1 MDYRKFGLAVALLGL
16 IFVIGGFFVIEGL
29 VSYFFSPTETS
40 AELGLS
46 SEEVDYEVVSED
58 LEVPWE
64 VLTLDDGR
72 FLVTE
77 RTGDIVYSNNGEE
90 QVLKSFDD
98 VYGGFMG
105 EGGLLGMALDPDFE
119 ENNYVY
125 FYLTEDDG
133 EVENKVVRMN
143 FDSETATLDNS
154 ETIIDDIPSD
164 RIHNGGRIEFGP
176 DDKLYITTGDAAEP
190 SLSQEQDSLAGKI
203 LRINPDGS
211 IPESNPFEDE
221 VYSYGHRN
229 PQGITW
235 DEENRLWSTEHGDI
249 GNDELNLIEAG
260 HNYGWPEIEGNE
272 SHPEMEEPIIHSGL
286 DETWA
291 PAGAAYHNQ
300 SVFFVGLRGESLY
313 QAILNDNEVEKLV
326 RHFREDFGRLR
337 AITLDSNDQIYL
349 STSNSDGRG
358 DLRDNDDRI
367 IRLNASSFDN

>member
-1 MDYRKFGLAVALLGL
+1 MNYRKFGLGVALFSL
-16 IFVIGGFFVIEGL
+16 IFLVGGFFVIEGI

-46 SEEVDYEVVSED
+46 SEDVDYEVVSED
-58 LEVPWE
+58 LDVPWE
-64 VLTLDDGR
+64 VLILDDGE

-77 RTGDIVYSNNGEE
+77 RTGDVVYSKDGEE

-105 EGGLLGMALDPDFE
+105 EGGLLGMTLDPNFE

-125 FYLTEDDG
+125 FYLTEDDE
-133 EVENKVVRMN
+133 EVENKVVRMY
-143 FDSETATLDNS
+143 FDSEEGALENS
-154 ETIIDDIPSD
+154 ETIIEDIPSD
-164 RIHNGGRIEFGP
+164 RIHNGGRIDFGP

-190 SLSQEQDSLAGKI
+190 GLSQEQDSLAGKI
-203 LRINPDGS
+203 LRINSDGS
-211 IPESNPFEDE
+211 VPESNPFESE

-235 DEENRLWSTEHGDI
+235 DEEDRLWSTEHGDI